1 MVSGMLVLAHR
12 GANRLAPENTVPAMQ
27 EAIDRGADGVE
38 LDVHRTADGV
48 LVVRHDAET
57 PVGLLGELTAID
69 LGRALPEVPTLAV
82 VLDVC
87 RGRLVN
93 VEIKDPDPRGR
104 RGRGRAPRGS
114 ILGRVVGLT
123 DDVLVSSFDL
133 ATIDRVRALAPDLPT
148 GFLSIGIDPDSALA
162 IAVEHGHAAV
172 HPDVWTLANV
182 DVACLRRPAR
192 TNVGVQVN
200 VWTVNDAA
208 QLEHL
213 RDAGVDAVITDDT
226 DLYRFG
232 ERGERGERGGRVRER

>member
-48 LVVRHDAET
+48 LVVRHDAAT
-57 PVGLLGELTAID
+57 PVGMLGELTAAD
-69 LGRALPEVPTLAV
+69 VGRALPEVPTLEV
-82 VLDVC
+82 FLDVC

-93 VEIKDPDPRGR
+93 VEIKDPDPR
-104 RGRGRAPRGS
+104 AAEA
-114 ILGRVVGLT
+114 VVDLIAARSSAQSSAQSSARS

-133 ATIDRVRALAPDLPT
+133 ATVDRVRALAPDLPP
-148 GFLSIGIDPDSALA
+148 GFLSFGIDPDSALT

-182 DVACLRRPAR
+182 DVGAFVTRAHDL
-192 TNVGVQVN
+192 GLQVN
-200 VWTVNDAA
+200 VWTVNDPEE
-208 QLEHL
+208 LEQL

-232 ERGERGERGGRVRER
+232 ERGG